1 MNFELRK
8 DAVNNPERLDI
19 LRIQMK
25 FSTSYSAT
33 LTRLKELGLIS
44 RFHERCTCPGWMD
57 MDLSGQGSLFVFAR
71 ALVT

>member
-1 MNFELRK
+1 MNFELRI

-44 RFHERCTCPGWMD
+44 RFHERC
-57 MDLSGQGSLFVFAR
+57 
-71 ALVT
+71 